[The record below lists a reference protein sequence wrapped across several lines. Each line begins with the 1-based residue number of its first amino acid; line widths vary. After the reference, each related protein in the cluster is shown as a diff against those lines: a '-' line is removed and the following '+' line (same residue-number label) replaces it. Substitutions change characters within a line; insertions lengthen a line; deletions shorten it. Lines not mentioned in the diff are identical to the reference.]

1 MSMFFRWLV
10 FGLAALLFNFPLIST
25 LLTSLKSEGE
35 IVSNP
40 SILIQSPTFAN
51 YVKIFEMADRFDI
64 LHFLWNSLV
73 ISALGAF
80 FALLLAFPA
89 AYVIVRTGFGRNWL
103 LPFVL
108 NLRALPLIIF
118 AIPLY
123 MMFQAVGLLD
133 TLFGLALI
141 MCIINLPLTLALLSS
156 TLRNIPEELD
166 DAARVDGASTLSI
179 ILRIILPLSVAAI
192 ASSSVLGFVYA
203 WNEFLFGLML
213 TTKSA
218 TPITVGASFFFSAS
232 GGGVKWGVAS
242 AVIILSL
249 LPPLVVGLLFYRSI
263 GSSLTGGAVKG

>member
-156 TLRNIPEELD
+156 TQAVAGC
-166 DAARVDGASTLSI
+166 DAL
-179 ILRIILPLSVAAI
+179 AACLVECT
-192 ASSSVLGFVYA
+192 AGGSVLA
-203 WNEFLFGLML
+203 AL
-213 TTKSA
+213 
-218 TPITVGASFFFSAS
+218 
-232 GGGVKWGVAS
+232 GVAVTPGGSMRS
-242 AVIILSL
+242 A
-249 LPPLVVGLLFYRSI
+249 P
-263 GSSLTGGAVKG
+263 

>member
-249 LPPLVVGLLFYRSI
+249 LPPLIVGLLFYRLI

>member
-1 MSMFFRWLV
+1 MSMSFRWLV

-40 SILIQSPTFAN
+40 SIVIQSPTFAN

-108 NLRALPLIIF
+108 NLRAPTTDHFCHSTVHDVSGRWAAGYPVWTGAHHVHHQF
-118 AIPLY
+118 ATDVGP
-123 MMFQAVGLLD
+123 AVFNATEHSRRIGR
-133 TLFGLALI
+133 
-141 MCIINLPLTLALLSS
+141 CSS
-156 TLRNIPEELD
+156 
-166 DAARVDGASTLSI
+166 G
-179 ILRIILPLSVAAI
+179 
-192 ASSSVLGFVYA
+192 
-203 WNEFLFGLML
+203 
-213 TTKSA
+213 
-218 TPITVGASFFFSAS
+218 
-232 GGGVKWGVAS
+232 
-242 AVIILSL
+242 
-249 LPPLVVGLLFYRSI
+249 
-263 GSSLTGGAVKG
+263 